1 MRQAG
6 VKIGWVVGCV
16 SGHGL
21 LAVPQE
27 NTQRSAFTAAAPD
40 VYLRMPVDY
49 FFMPE
54 LPEVETIARG
64 LARRVNGDVIES
76 VWLGSKPEPLKSPAS
91 EIASTLESSR
101 IVDVRRVGKHIVFDL
116 ESGAGRAVRR
126 GKQKLAGLHP
136 ARPGPGPI
144 STKAQW
150 IVHLGMTG
158 RMLVCEG
165 DAEIV
170 KHTHAIAK
178 LASGRELRFVD
189 PRRFGRL
196 SVSHDF
202 AASGSEP
209 LEVELE
215 RFVELFHRRK
225 TPIKSAL
232 LNQNL
237 LSGVGNIY
245 ADEALFRAG
254 IRPRRRASS
263 LTRGDLRRLYLAVQ
277 EVLREA
283 IKLGGSSVSDYVDA
297 DGEEG
302 FFQLQHRAY
311 GREDEPCLV
320 CETPIKRVV
329 IAGRSSHYCSKC
341 QK

>member
-1 MRQAG
+1 MGNVLA
-6 VKIGWVVGCV
+6 CV
-16 SGHGL
+16 L
-21 LAVPQE
+21 
-27 NTQRSAFTAAAPD
+27 
-40 VYLRMPVDY
+40 MPVDC

-64 LARRVNGDVIES
+64 LAQRVNGDVIES

-91 EIASTLESSR
+91 EIAATLDSSR
-101 IVDVRRVGKHIVFDL
+101 IVDVRRAGKHIVFEL
-116 ESGAGRAVRR
+116 EKRAPRPSKGRERAR
-126 GKQKLAGLHP
+126 LHS
-136 ARPGPGPI
+136 AQ

-158 RMLVCEG
+158 RMLVCEA
-165 DAEIV
+165 DAEIA

-196 SVSHDF
+196 SISHDF
-202 AASGSEP
+202 TASGFEP

-215 RFVELFHRRK
+215 RFVELFHGRK

-254 IRPRRRASS
+254 IRPRRQASS
-263 LTRGDLRRLYLAVQ
+263 LTREDLRRLYLAVP

-302 FFQLQHRAY
+302 FFQLRHRVY
-311 GREDEPCLV
+311 GREGEPCLV
-320 CETPIKRVV
+320 CKTPIKRIV
-329 IAGRSSHYCSKC
+329 IAGRSSHYCPKC